1 MVLLEAIQ
9 VSRFLYLPRI
19 DFCDRLNSTGIQDT
33 PNGHVII
40 YSLWDPSATVEV
52 TSVLYAEPGA
62 TTERFGGEGTG
73 YHFIS
78 NPSKGGTGWNLNTWY
93 TLVTRC
99 WDNGQHTSFGLWVF
113 DSVNWHYLVTIDYP
127 YKGARFN
134 YGATSFL
141 ENYGSSDLAGLRKM
155 STQNG
160 WKRSTA
166 GWGYF
171 LQGSFDVGTTGGVS
185 GNTFYMATQNGLA
198 ANINSANSNQKV
210 SSIFFDECILIF
222 IYIFFFLS
230 SFQVPKAATTQPVL
244 PSLTITSFTAQYN
257 PQTQRVTIS
266 WTIDS
271 SRSPQF
277 SYSIKLYNSNSP
289 STVVSSSSS
298 SAPQVRSVLLST
310 TSLPAGAYLAT
321 LQLVDVLDVASA
333 LQTTAFSTV
342 FGPTASP
349 SVVPSSVVPSLPPS
363 YGSTRLPTGPTVRPS
378 RSPSSKSSFRPTS
391 SPSTTSTNF
400 PTIIP
405 TSLMPSPSVAA
416 SFSLTGPVT
425 FDGTST
431 FLHYPPLS
439 PALGA
444 AFSISLWVNPTS
456 TSSEAYLLSLG
467 RSPTN
472 FDGELIL
479 EISNSEAYYWEYGQ
493 GNYGV
498 SLTSPTSIPQG
509 SSFFFSLL

>member
-78 NPSKGGTGWNLNTWY
+78 NPSNGGTGWNLNTWY

-185 GNTFYMATQNGLA
+185 GNTFYMATQKGLA

-210 SSIFFDECILIF
+210 SSICFDECILISF
-222 IYIFFFLS
+222 IFLFILSFFLS
-230 SFQVPKAATTQPVL
+230 FFHSFSGSESCYNTASAAIVDYHFLHCTVQSANAKSDHQLDDRQLSIATILIFHQIIQFQFSFYCCFVVLQLGATGSIGLTEHDESSCRRLPCNLAAGGCLGRGQRFADYHFLNCVRTDGVAICCSVVSGSVASSFVWVYTLANWSNCPPLQVTIVQVVL
-244 PSLTITSFTAQYN
+244 PSHFLPFN
-257 PQTQRVTIS
+257 HFH
-266 WTIDS
+266 
-271 SRSPQF
+271 QF
-277 SYSIKLYNSNSP
+277 SYNHPDVLDAIAKCGSLFLADRTSYFRRYFYFPALPTS
-289 STVVSSSSS
+289 VSGPGSRLLDLPMGEPYLNLVRSL
-298 SAPQVRSVLLST
+298 SALPGKEPNQLRWRINIGNIEFGSVLL
-310 TSLPAGAYLAT
+310 GI
-321 LQLVDVLDVASA
+321 
-333 LQTTAFSTV
+333 
-342 FGPTASP
+342 
-349 SVVPSSVVPSLPPS
+349 
-363 YGSTRLPTGPTVRPS
+363 
-378 RSPSSKSSFRPTS
+378 RS
-391 SPSTTSTNF
+391 
-400 PTIIP
+400 
-405 TSLMPSPSVAA
+405 
-416 SFSLTGPVT
+416 G
-425 FDGTST
+425 
-431 FLHYPPLS
+431 
-439 PALGA
+439 
-444 AFSISLWVNPTS
+444 
-456 TSSEAYLLSLG
+456 
-467 RSPTN
+467 
-472 FDGELIL
+472 
-479 EISNSEAYYWEYGQ
+479 
-493 GNYGV
+493 
-498 SLTSPTSIPQG
+498 
-509 SSFFFSLL
+509 